1 MWSRERLT
9 RRNTK
14 LEKMKN
20 SRFPVEVLERKKK
33 NLRSIVDEKLTVEA
47 KRLGMKLSCKAPL
60 LGSGNPSMRDKLLIV
75 SPCTASFS
83 SYPPQMCAIEFF
95 HT

>member
-1 MWSRERLT
+1 M
-9 RRNTK
+9 K

-33 NLRSIVDEKLTVEA
+33 ILRSIVDVKLIVEA

-60 LGSGNPSMRDKLLIV
+60 LGPGNPSMRDKLLIV
-75 SPCTASFS
+75 SPCAASFS
-83 SYPPQMCAIEFF
+83 SYPRNCVQ
-95 HT
+95 